1 MLFTKRQESD
11 FQLLYYLIKML
22 EGAFLETVRF
32 LRVDENQRKK
42 KRTICFI
49 FGQVGLTRTHEFD
62 NLASDFVENPEL

>member
-1 MLFTKRQESD
+1 
-11 FQLLYYLIKML
+11 ML
-22 EGAFLETVRF
+22 EGAFQETVRF

-62 NLASDFVENPEL
+62 NLASDFVENHEL

>member
-42 KRTICFI
+42 K
-49 FGQVGLTRTHEFD
+49 GQSVLYLDR
-62 NLASDFVENPEL
+62 